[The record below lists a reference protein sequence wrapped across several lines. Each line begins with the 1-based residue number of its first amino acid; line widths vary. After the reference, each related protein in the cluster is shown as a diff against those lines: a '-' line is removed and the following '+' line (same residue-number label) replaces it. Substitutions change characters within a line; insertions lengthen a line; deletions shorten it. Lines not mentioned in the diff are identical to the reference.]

1 MKLATDLGLFA
12 TDHRTTCL
20 QSNIYIK
27 DTEIIQTKNEHFLV
41 R

>member
-12 TDHRTTCL
+12 TDHRATCL
-20 QSNIYIK
+20 QNNIYIK
-27 DTEIIQTKNEHFLV
+27 DIEIIQTKNEHFLV